1 MLDDAMLFSDLR
13 KMVVEDGTLKIIAI
27 IRLEAEPYD

>member
-13 KMVVEDGTLKIIAI
+13 KMVDEYGALRIIAI
-27 IRLEAEPYD
+27 IRLVAEP